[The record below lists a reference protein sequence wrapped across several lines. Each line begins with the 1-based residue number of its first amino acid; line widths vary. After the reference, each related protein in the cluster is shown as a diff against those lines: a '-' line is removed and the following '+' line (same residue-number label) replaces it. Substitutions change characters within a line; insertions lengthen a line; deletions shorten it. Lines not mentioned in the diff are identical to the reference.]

1 MNAPDRAAAA
11 PSAGGPAPQ
20 LNPAEQAVV
29 DAVLAERRHLA
40 GALLPILH
48 GIQDRLGYVPP
59 GAQPVIARAL
69 HLSRAE
75 VHGVVTFYHHFRS
88 EPAGRHVLQVCRAE
102 ACQACGGEAL
112 LARSRER
119 LGCSEAAPTNAARS
133 HTVEPTYC
141 LGLCAQSPAAMLD
154 GRLHARLTP
163 QRLDAL
169 LATTEPAAESV
180 GASA

>member
-1 MNAPDRAAAA
+1 MNAPDRAAAPA
-11 PSAGGPAPQ
+11 AGSPSPRME
-20 LNPAEQAVV
+20 PAEQAVV
-29 DAVLAERRHLA
+29 EAVLAERRHLA

-59 GAQPVIARAL
+59 GAQPLIARAL
-69 HLSRAE
+69 HRSRAE

-112 LARSRER
+112 LAQARER
-119 LGCSEAAPTNAARS
+119 LGCSEAQPTNAARS
-133 HTVEPTYC
+133 HTVEPAYC

-163 QRLDAL
+163 QRLEAL
-169 LATTEPAAESV
+169 LAATEPA
-180 GASA
+180 GATA

>member
-1 MNAPDRAAAA
+1 MSSSGINALR
-11 PSAGGPAPQ
+11 
-20 LNPAEQAVV
+20 
-29 DAVLAERRHLA
+29 
-40 GALLPILH
+40 
-48 GIQDRLGYVPP
+48 
-59 GAQPVIARAL
+59 
-69 HLSRAE
+69 
-75 VHGVVTFYHHFRS
+75 FCRS
-88 EPAGRHVLQVCRAE
+88 
-102 ACQACGGEAL
+102 
-112 LARSRER
+112 SRER